1 MFTSNEKHPVSIS
14 LRLASALLLL
24 SLLFTSASAKAAPQS
39 ETQNSAQSDSSSQ
52 TDSQTQDSVSPAAN
66 GVAVIPT
73 ATIIAIPT
81 QQVQPASINAIASSE
96 RIAGSTRSR
105 RFRQIAQLNVA
116 PAALNFGTVNI
127 GKTSSGTLTLSNL
140 GSKKLSITQI
150 AVVGT
155 GYSISRS
162 SFPITLDAGGK
173 TSVKVS
179 FAPGYAGKATGQLTF
194 DSDARDA
201 SLVVALAGTGAS
213 APKTPTTPSTP
224 TTPTTPSTPPP
235 TTPTPPTPPP
245 TTPTTP
251 TPPTPTVTAPVITSE
266 PASKTVSVGQTATF
280 SVANTGTA
288 PIAYQWM
295 KNGSPISGASSS
307 SYTTP
312 ATTISDNGSQ
322 FTVRVGNSANNVVSS
337 AAVLTVNGTYILN
350 ASTSSLN
357 FGSVDVSSSSDKT
370 VTLTNAG
377 TASVTIS
384 NVTLSGAG
392 FNASGVSAGTIVAA
406 GKSVTLTATFNP
418 ASTGSASGSI
428 SIASNASNGT
438 DTISLSGTGASAS
451 HSVTLSW
458 TASTSSVT
466 GYNVYVSTTS
476 GGSYSKLTS
485 SPVANT
491 AYTDANLDTAQ
502 TRYYVVTSVD
512 SSGDESSYSNQAT
525 AVIP

>member
-14 LRLASALLLL
+14 LRLASELLLL

-39 ETQNSAQSDSSSQ
+39 ETQNSAQADSSSQ
-52 TDSQTQDSVSPAAN
+52 TDSQTQDSDSPAAN

-73 ATIIAIPT
+73 AAIIAIPT
-81 QQVQPASINAIASSE
+81 RQVQPASINAIDSNE
-96 RIAGSTRSR
+96 RNAGSTRSR
-105 RFRQIAQLNVA
+105 RFRHIAQLNVA
-116 PAALNFGTVNI
+116 PAALNFGAVNV

-162 SFPITLDAGGK
+162 SLPITLDAGGK

-213 APKTPTTPSTP
+213 AQTSPTTPTTPSTP

-235 TTPTPPTPPP
+235 TTPTP
-245 TTPTTP
+245 P

-288 PIAYQWM
+288 PIAYEWM

-312 ATTISDNGSQ
+312 ATSISDNGSQ
-322 FTVRVGNSANNVVSS
+322 FTVRVGNSANTVVSS

-406 GKSVTLTATFNP
+406 GKSVTLTATFSP
-418 ASTGSASGSI
+418 ASTGSTNGSI

-476 GGSYSKLTS
+476 GGSYSRLTS
-485 SPVANT
+485 SPVSNT
-491 AYTDANLDTAQ
+491 TYMDSNLDTAQ

-512 SSGDESSYSNQAT
+512 SSGGESPYSNQAT

>member
-1 MFTSNEKHPVSIS
+1 MLTSNQKHAVSIS

-39 ETQNSAQSDSSSQ
+39 ETQDSSQADNSSQ

-81 QQVQPASINAIASSE
+81 QQVQTASINAIGSND
-96 RIAGSTRSR
+96 RNAGSTRSR
-105 RFRQIAQLNVA
+105 RFRHIAQLNVA
-116 PAALNFGTVNI
+116 PAALNFGTVNL

-155 GYSISRS
+155 GYSINRT

-173 TSVKVS
+173 TSVNVS
-179 FAPGYAGKATGQLTF
+179 FAPGYAGNATGQLTF

-201 SLVVALAGTGAS
+201 SLIVVLAGTGAS
-213 APKTPTTPSTP
+213 TPKAPTPPTTP

-235 TTPTPPTPPP
+235 TTPTPPTP
-245 TTPTTP
+245 
-251 TPPTPTVTAPVITSE
+251 TVIAPVITSE
-266 PASKTVSVGQTATF
+266 PASKTIPVGQTATF

-295 KNGSPISGASSS
+295 KNGSPIGGATSS

-312 ATTISDNGSQ
+312 VTTISDNSSQ
-322 FTVRVGNSANNVVSS
+322 FTVSVSNSANSVVSS

-357 FGSVDVSSSSDKT
+357 FGSVDVSSSTQQT
-370 VTLTNAG
+370 VTLTNSGSAN
-377 TASVTIS
+377 VIIS
-384 NVTLSGAG
+384 NVLISGAG

-406 GKSVTLTATFNP
+406 GKSVTLMATFSP

-428 SIASNASNGT
+428 NIASNASNGA
-438 DTISLSGTGASAS
+438 DTISLSGTGASAA
-451 HSVTLSW
+451 HSVTLNW

-476 GGSYSKLTS
+476 GGSYSRLTS
-485 SPVANT
+485 SPVSNT
-491 AYTDANLDTAQ
+491 TYTDSNLDTAQ

-512 SSGDESSYSNQAT
+512 SSGDESPYSNQAT